1 MCCSCLRLCWPVVGP
16 ICPVARKPIGN
27 AHKHMKSEHRWS
39 YKHEIHTAK
48 VCRDER
54 TANFIAPPPT
64 PFTHTHTLARCPI
77 QSHTP
82 TQAAKSLLTISS
94 VLPELLLFLSFCYF
108 VWLLKYLHL
117 HLQSVNLFVFCL
129 LDLWAFRIYSLF
141 LRRTH
146 TNSAPLRLTPDFQRL
161 LVCPIELARPCP
173 VHIWQF
179 CSGTRHDSCCCKF
192 SLGFS

>member
-1 MCCSCLRLCWPVVGP
+1 MTVCGRVCVVRVCVCVGLWLARFARLPENQLGMHTNIWKANTDGHINMKYTRPKFVGTNEQP
-16 ICPVARKPIGN
+16 ISVPSP
-27 AHKHMKSEHRWS
+27 
-39 YKHEIHTAK
+39 
-48 VCRDER
+48 
-54 TANFIAPPPT
+54 
-64 PFTHTHTLARCPI
+64 TLARCPI

-94 VLPELLLFLSFCYF
+94 VLPELLFLSFWYF

-146 TNSAPLRLTPDFQRL
+146 TNSAPLHLTPDFQWL
-161 LVCPIELARPCP
+161 LTFEL
-173 VHIWQF
+173 Q
-179 CSGTRHDSCCCKF
+179 SS
-192 SLGFS
+192 